1 MKVIPL
7 LLALALGLAALTTPT
22 ALAEPVR
29 IIYDTDIGNDVDDVL
44 ALAMLHS
51 LMTRGDCDLLAVT
64 VTKSAA
70 QAGPFVDAVNTFYGR
85 PDLPIAVIRR
95 PNTPEPGKFLPLADA
110 LADGRPRYPHDL
122 KASAEAADPNQ
133 LLRKLLSQQPD
144 NSLALVQVGFFSN
157 FAALLD
163 TPGDESSPLTGKE
176 LVKQKV
182 KLLSIMAGSFQTMEH
197 NNHYLEYNVKID
209 VPAAQKLAKEW
220 PTPIVWS
227 GFEIGIAVPY
237 PHESIERDYNYVPH
251 HPVKESYVLY
261 NPPPHDRPTWDL
273 TAVLYAVH
281 PDRGYFDLSPPG
293 AVTVENDGFT
303 RFQPKAKGRDRFLIM
318 SDLQAARVR
327 EALVQ
332 LSSQPPRRTSRP

>member
-1 MKVIPL
+1 MKLNSL
-7 LLALALGLAALTTPT
+7 LLALALAVVPAK
-22 ALAEPVR
+22 AEPVR

-51 LMTRGDCDLLAVT
+51 LMTRGDCELLAVT
-64 VTKSAA
+64 VTKSA
-70 QAGPFVDAVNTFYGR
+70 QQSGPFVDAVNTFYGR
-85 PDLPIAVIRR
+85 PELPIAVIRR
-95 PNTPEPGKFLPLADA
+95 PNTPEPGKFLPLAAAQD
-110 LADGRPRYPHDL
+110 DGRPRYPHDL
-122 KASAEAADPNQ
+122 KTSAEAADPNQ
-133 LLRKLLSQQPD
+133 FLRKLLSQQPD
-144 NSLALVQVGFFSN
+144 HSLVLVQVGFFSN

-163 TPGDESSPLTGKE
+163 TPGDGFSPLTGKE

-182 KLLSIMAGSFQTMEH
+182 RLLSIMAGSFQTINH

-227 GFEIGIAVPY
+227 GYEIGIAVPY
-237 PHESIERDYNYVPH
+237 PHESTERDYNYVPH
-251 HPVKESYVLY
+251 HPIKESYVLY

-293 AVTVENDGFT
+293 TVTVENDGFT

-332 LSSQPPRRTSRP
+332 LSSQPPRRTPQP